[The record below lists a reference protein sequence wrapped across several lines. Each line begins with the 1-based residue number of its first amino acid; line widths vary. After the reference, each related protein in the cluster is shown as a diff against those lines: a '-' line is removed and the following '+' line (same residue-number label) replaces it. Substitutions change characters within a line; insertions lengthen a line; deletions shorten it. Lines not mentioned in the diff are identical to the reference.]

1 MKISSDSY
9 QRFIMISYLVFII
22 LASAIFFFL
31 FPLTGIGTNV
41 FFKKQFFFQTIWLI
55 ISTGS
60 FLFIVTYFL
69 NKKLNEEKIA
79 TNETIHRYEALGNA
93 TNDAIWDYDIQTE
106 KIFYNDRLLSIF
118 GFTRE
123 ELADNTNW
131 WENNIHP
138 EDKERVIQ
146 RMNTT
151 LESGKTNWEDEY
163 RFCCKDGNY
172 KIVYDRSYIMRNQQN
187 NPIRLIGA
195 MKDVTKLRSLEQELI
210 NQQLKNKNKL
220 GKKIIL
226 SHENERKR
234 IKDDLHEDVNQILAS
249 IKLFMNDL
257 KSEHPDETLT
267 ASLHYLDDAIKKIK
281 KISNTLSSS
290 TFEFFGL
297 TEAVYELITNYKNDA
312 AVTID
317 FNTEAF
323 DEDNTDK
330 EVSLLIYRIIEN
342 KLKSIIENTNTKNI
356 TIDLSNSSKQANLRM
371 SFESDD
377 KNIRTIQDDSA
388 MMDITSKLEMYEGTM
403 KIIPAANSN
412 YTIEVIV

>member
-9 QRFIMISYLVFII
+9 QRFIMIGYLVFII
-22 LASAIFFFL
+22 LASAIFFYL
-31 FPLTGIGTNV
+31 FPLTGIGTNN
-41 FFKKQFFFQTIWLI
+41 FFKKQFLFQTIWLI

-79 TNETIHRYEALGNA
+79 ANETIHRYEALGNA
-93 TNDAIWDYDIQTE
+93 SNDAIWDYDIQTE

-163 RFCCKDGNY
+163 RFRCKDGNY

-195 MKDVTKLRSLEQELI
+195 MKDVTKLRSLEQEFI
-210 NQQLKNKNKL
+210 SQQLKNKNKL

-226 SHENERKR
+226 SHENERKK

-249 IKLFMNDL
+249 IKLYMNEL

-297 TEAVYELITNYKNDA
+297 TEAVYELITNYKNEA

-403 KIIPAANSN
+403 KIIPAANSK

>member
-9 QRFIMISYLVFII
+9 QRFIMIGYLVFII
-22 LASAIFFFL
+22 LASAIFFYL
-31 FPLTGIGTNV
+31 FPLTGIGTNN
-41 FFKKQFFFQTIWLI
+41 FFKKQFLFQTIWLI

-118 GFTRE
+118 GYTRD

-138 EDKERVIQ
+138 ADKERVIQ

-151 LESGKTNWEDEY
+151 LDSGKTNWEDEY
-163 RFCCKDGNY
+163 RFRCKDGNY

-187 NPIRLIGA
+187 KPIRLIGA

-210 NQQLKNKNKL
+210 SQQLKNKNKL

-297 TEAVYELITNYKNDA
+297 TEAVNELITNYKNDA
-312 AVTID
+312 AAKID
-317 FNTEAF
+317 VNTESF

-330 EVSLLIYRIIEN
+330 EVNLLIYRIIEN

>member
-9 QRFIMISYLVFII
+9 QRFIMIGYLVFII
-22 LASAIFFFL
+22 LASAIFFYL
-31 FPLTGIGTNV
+31 FPLTGIGTNN
-41 FFKKQFFFQTIWLI
+41 FFKKQFLFQTIWLI

-118 GFTRE
+118 GYTRE

-138 EDKERVIQ
+138 EDRERVIQ

-163 RFCCKDGNY
+163 RFRCKDGNY

-187 NPIRLIGA
+187 KPIRLIGA

-210 NQQLKNKNKL
+210 SQQLKNKNKL

-312 AVTID
+312 VVTID

-388 MMDITSKLEMYEGTM
+388 MIDITSKLEMYEGTM